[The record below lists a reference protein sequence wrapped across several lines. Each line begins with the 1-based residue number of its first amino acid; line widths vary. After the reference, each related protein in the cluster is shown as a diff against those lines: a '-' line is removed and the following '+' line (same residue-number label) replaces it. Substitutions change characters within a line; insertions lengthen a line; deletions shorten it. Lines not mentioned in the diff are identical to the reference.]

1 MKKLTIT
8 LIVLCVIC
16 SCINCSASAVYS
28 DNFTG
33 TDNTVSYSGMQP
45 GFVLSGSNEICAKSL
60 SSYAFA
66 TYKLNDANSV
76 SATFYTPIYPTATQ
90 TGDVTVL
97 GSSPHANV
105 FVDGS
110 GNIVTKAGNEWLA
123 LAFNENTFA
132 YEFSTPIQTV
142 NEITLTP
149 FLFTIYASS
158 DSDNYSP
165 ISYRIFII
173 IIN

>member
-1 MKKLTIT
+1 MFVSVEILAFKDSFLSCFSHNVVPEKASPKYSTKCLLFPLFLASTFEIASFSASFW
-8 LIVLCVIC
+8 LIS

-33 TDNTVSYSGMQP
+33 TDTTVSYSGMQP

-97 GSSPHANV
+97 GSMDGTQSPV
-105 FVDGS
+105 
-110 GNIVTKAGNEWLA
+110 
-123 LAFNENTFA
+123 
-132 YEFSTPIQTV
+132 
-142 NEITLTP
+142 
-149 FLFTIYASS
+149 
-158 DSDNYSP
+158 
-165 ISYRIFII
+165 
-173 IIN
+173 IN